1 MNKQTFDYNLFRK
14 LDGNRKLNLT
24 SSKYKQLLSS
34 MIKRGGN
41 LEPILV
47 NRNYKVIDGQHRL
60 YVCKS
65 HSFPVVYNVVDVD
78 DEEAKKIA
86 AELNTTGKNWE
97 PIDHIENKV
106 EMGHRDIT
114 RLKEEIDFWS
124 FKFSPAVVG
133 NVFSLRKG
141 GFASGVA
148 SGDYEY
154 DAFGKYIL
162 KVGSTIVDSLKD
174 RYFKQRAF
182 MVTLKIIIVNN
193 PHFDENLFVEQ
204 CKKRE
209 FFKRTRQSEIYRQI
223 VEVYNYNLKKKSN
236 KIK

>member
-14 LDGNRKLNLT
+14 LDGNRKLNLS

-34 MIKRGGN
+34 MVRRRGN

-60 YVCKS
+60 YVCKT
-65 HSFPVVYNVVDVD
+65 HEFPVAYNVLDVD
-78 DEEAKKIA
+78 DDEAKRIA

-106 EMGHRDIT
+106 EMGHREIT

-133 NVFSLRKG
+133 SVFSKRKG

-148 SGDYEY
+148 SGDFEY
-154 DAFGKYIL
+154 DPFGR
-162 KVGSTIVDSLKD
+162 KVLEIGCKIVDSLKD
-174 RYFKQRAF
+174 GYFKQRTF
-182 MVTLKIIIVNN
+182 TTTLKVIMQNN
-193 PHFDENLFVEQ
+193 PNFDVSLFLEQ
-204 CKKRE
+204 CRKRE
-209 FFKRTRQSEIYRQI
+209 FYKRTRESEVYRQI

-236 KIK
+236 RIK